1 MMHSF
6 LTNNREELVDRCK
19 AKVAA
24 RPLRAA
30 TAAQLANGVPM
41 FLDQLARTLKAEQ
54 TGDEDQSLAISGG
67 SGGDSLAL
75 SQIGVSATAHGAS
88 LLALGYSVDQVV
100 HDYGDLCQAITDLAF
115 ERDAPFTVNEFR
127 TLNRCLDNAIADA
140 VLEFSSQ
147 RDVNVRD
154 RHLEETRVRVGFL
167 VHELRNAISTATLA
181 VGAIEFGN
189 MAMSGATGAV
199 LKRSLVSLTA
209 LISHAVSE
217 VRFGVA
223 PGRGVFGVAPFLA
236 DADATAR
243 LDANASNCRL
253 TTLPAESSLRV
264 AGNRALLL
272 AALANLLQNAFKFT
286 TPHTDVTLSAHIAG
300 ERVLIEVADHCG
312 GLPPGAAEHLFVPFS
327 QRNDDKSGLGLGL
340 AIARDN
346 VAADGGTLSV
356 RDVPG
361 CGCIFTISLHAH
373 PDEGP
378 GPRSA

>member
-1 MMHSF
+1 
-6 LTNNREELVDRCK
+6 
-19 AKVAA
+19 
-24 RPLRAA
+24 
-30 TAAQLANGVPM
+30 
-41 FLDQLARTLKAEQ
+41 
-54 TGDEDQSLAISGG
+54 
-67 SGGDSLAL
+67 
-75 SQIGVSATAHGAS
+75 
-88 LLALGYSVDQVV
+88 
-100 HDYGDLCQAITDLAF
+100 
-115 ERDAPFTVNEFR
+115 
-127 TLNRCLDNAIADA
+127 
-140 VLEFSSQ
+140 
-147 RDVNVRD
+147 
-154 RHLEETRVRVGFL
+154 VGFL

-181 VGAIEFGN
+181 VGAIEFGY

-209 LISHAVSE
+209 LINHAVSE
-217 VRFGVA
+217 VRHGVA
-223 PGRGVFGVAPFLA
+223 PERVVFGVAPFLA

-346 VAADGGTLSV
+346 VEADGGTLSV
-356 RDVPG
+356 WDVPG